1 MWFGPCVAD
10 VDLGLL
16 SRQARQLR
24 LRGGMSFVGAAQ
36 VAQHA
41 VMVGDE
47 LVGGRVARGKGKLPR
62 RGESGRG

>member
-1 MWFGPCVAD
+1 MAD
-10 VDLGLL
+10 VDLCLL
-16 SRQARQLR
+16 SGQARQLG

-47 LVGGRVARGKGKLPR
+47 LVGGRVARGEGELPQC
-62 RGESGRG
+62 GEGGRG